1 MAILFPL
8 MRTNFASRNS
18 GIGPVK
24 PSMALLPVRWLMS
37 GTTKNSEGTAI
48 GSCVVDLFRTTN
60 DVNVDAT
67 ISDTTIVG
75 AFSFSVG
82 LSQAYYAVAY
92 LAGSPDIAGTTV
104 NTLIGVEG

>member
-8 MRTNFASRNS
+8 MRTDFASSNR

-24 PSMALLPVRWLMS
+24 PSMALLPVRWLVS
-37 GTTKNSEGTAI
+37 GTTKNSVGTAI
-48 GSCVVDLFRTTN
+48 GSCEVDLFRTVD
-60 DVNVDAT
+60 DVKVNAT
-67 ISDTTIVG
+67 ISDITIVG

-82 LSQAYYAVAY
+82 LSQSYYAVAY

-104 NTLIGVEG
+104 NTLVGAEG